1 MIKEKLKKI
10 CSYPIIR
17 WILLSIVITYFC
29 DCLNQRSFIEAF
41 LRMVINPLNFLYNM
55 LLVLIVVSLS
65 GMFRRRKFGIVL
77 SSFIWLG
84 LGVTNFVV
92 QTFRNTP
99 LSFVDFLLLPSVI
112 SVFENYL
119 TIFQMVL
126 IICLILVIIIL
137 FVILYKKD
145 SIKTRLI
152 KKSIITFSITLV
164 LAISLR
170 TPLIKAEVLSDDYS
184 NLENAYHDYGM
195 PYCFVVSIIDRNVE
209 KPEEYNEKIVKE
221 SLEKLNELVAKHNS
235 TLGDVTL
242 NSETTPNV
250 IFLQLESF
258 MDPNLIKNLNFS
270 TNPTPFFSYLKENYP
285 TGILN
290 VPSFGAGTANV
301 EFEIM
306 TGLSLDYFGAGEYPY
321 TSVLQDNTVETI
333 GYNLKEN
340 GYFST
345 VVHNNRGTFYSRDE
359 VFKNMGYD
367 RFVSSEF
374 ICDLEYTQND
384 WFKDKCLTNEIM
396 KALKSS
402 EESDFIYTISV
413 QAHGAYLDD
422 LEKIE
427 NKNISCLFK
436 DEENNEKLL
445 AELTYYINQIAEVD
459 MFLEELVTSLNNF
472 SEPVI
477 LVMYGD
483 HLPNLDFSEEDLEYE
498 SKYKSEYVVWSNYNT
513 NLESKELY
521 TYELSSYILENIGC
535 DNGTINKLHQTKN
548 ENDEYEEMFHL
559 FEYDMFSEMYLFN
572 GVSPYLKIE
581 TMSGYNDCEI
591 FSIKKMDEVLIIRGE
606 NFTLSSIVYFSSE
619 EQDTTYIDKNTLL
632 VKVNDLEENLKISV
646 KQVSDRGEILS
657 TTEEKEYFLEAQE

>member
-10 CSYPIIR
+10 WLYPVTK

-29 DCLNQRSFIEAF
+29 DCLNQRSFFEAF
-41 LRMVINPLNFLYNM
+41 LRMFANPLNFLYNM

-65 GMFRRRKFGIVL
+65 GIFKKRKFGIAL

-84 LGVTNFVV
+84 LALANFVV
-92 QTFRNTP
+92 QCFRNTP

-119 TIFQMVL
+119 TIFEMILIVFLVL
-126 IICLILVIIIL
+126 VVITL

-145 SIKTRLI
+145 IIKERLI
-152 KKSIITFSITLV
+152 KYSLVTFSITLV
-164 LAISLR
+164 LAISLK
-170 TPLIKAEVLSDDYS
+170 TPLINAKVLSDDYS
-184 NLENAYHDYGM
+184 NLENAYHEYGM
-195 PYCFVVSIIDRNVE
+195 PYCFVVSILDRNVE
-209 KPEEYNEKIVKE
+209 KPEEYNEEIVKE
-221 SLEKLNELVAKHNS
+221 SLEKLNELVAKHSS

-258 MDPNLIKNLNFS
+258 MDPNLIKNLDYS
-270 TNPTPFFSYLKENYP
+270 TNPVPFFSYLKENYP

-333 GYNLKEN
+333 SYNLKEN
-340 GYFST
+340 GYFTT
-345 VVHNNRGTFYSRDE
+345 VIHNNRGTFYSRDE

-396 KALKSS
+396 KALTSS
-402 EESDFIYTISV
+402 KESDFIYTISV

-422 LEKIE
+422 LEEIG
-427 NKNISCLFK
+427 NKSISCSFN
-436 DEENNEKLL
+436 DATDDEKLL
-445 AELTYYINQIAEVD
+445 AEVTYYINQLAEVD
-459 MFLEELVTSLNNF
+459 SFLKDLVTELESFN
-472 SEPVI
+472 EPVI
-477 LVMYGD
+477 LVIYGD
-483 HLPNLDFSEEDLEYE
+483 HLPNFDFLENNLEYQ

-513 NLESKELY
+513 NLENKELY

-535 DNGTINKLHQTKN
+535 SNGIINKIHQTKN
-548 ENDEYEEMFHL
+548 ENEEYEEMLHL
-559 FEYDMFSEMYLFN
+559 FEYDMFSELYLFD
-572 GVSPYLKIE
+572 GVSPYLKID
-581 TMSGYNDCEI
+581 TMFGYNDTKI
-591 FSIKKMDEVLIIRGE
+591 TNITKSDDTLIIEGE
-606 NFTLSSIVYFSSE
+606 NFTLSSCIYFNDK
-619 EQDTTYIDKNTLL
+619 EQKTTYIDKNTLI
-632 VKVNDLEENLKISV
+632 VKIKDLEDNLKVSV
-646 KQVSDRGEILS
+646 KQLSDRGIILS
-657 TTEEKEYFLEAQE
+657 TSSEFDYYLETLK

>member
-1 MIKEKLKKI
+1 MIKEKIKKI
-10 CSYPIIR
+10 CSYPIVR
-17 WILLSIVITYFC
+17 WILLSIIITYFC
-29 DCLNQRSFIEAF
+29 DCLNQRSFLGAF

-65 GMFRRRKFGIVL
+65 GMYRRRKFGIVL

-84 LGVTNFVV
+84 LALTNFVV

-119 TIFQMVL
+119 TIFQMIL
-126 IICLILVIIIL
+126 IIFLILVIVVL
-137 FVILYKKD
+137 FIILYKKD
-145 SIKTRLI
+145 SVKTRLI
-152 KKSIITFSITLV
+152 KKSIITFSISLI
-164 LAISLR
+164 LAILLR
-170 TPLIKAEVLSDDYS
+170 TPLIKAEILSDDYS

-195 PYCFVVSIIDRNVE
+195 PYCFVVSILDRNVE
-209 KPEEYNEKIVKE
+209 KPEEYNEEIVEE
-221 SLEKLNELVAKHNS
+221 SLEKLLELTKTHNS
-235 TLGDVTL
+235 VLGDATL
-242 NSETTPNV
+242 KSEKKPNI

-258 MDPNLIKNLNFS
+258 MDPNLIKNLDFS
-270 TNPTPFFSYLKENYP
+270 TNPIPFFSYLKENYP

-345 VVHNNRGTFYSRDE
+345 VIHNNRGTFYSRDE

-396 KALKSS
+396 KALTSS
-402 EESDFIYTISV
+402 KESDFIYTISV
-413 QAHGAYLDD
+413 QTHGAYLDD
-422 LEKIE
+422 LEEIE
-427 NKNISCLFK
+427 NKSISCYFNDK
-436 DEENNEKLL
+436 TDDDKLL
-445 AELTYYINQIAEVD
+445 AEVTYYINQLAEVD
-459 MFLEELVTSLNNF
+459 SFLKDLVTELESF
-472 SEPVI
+472 SEPVM

-483 HLPNLDFSEEDLEYE
+483 HLPNLDFSENNFEYQ

-513 NLESKELY
+513 NLKSKELY

-535 DNGTINKLHQTKN
+535 NNGIINKIHQTKN
-548 ENDEYEEMFHL
+548 ENNEYEEMFHL
-559 FEYDMFSEMYLFN
+559 FEYDMFSELYLFD
-572 GVSPYLKIE
+572 GVSPYLKID
-581 TMSGYNDCEI
+581 TMFGYNDTKI
-591 FSIKKMDEVLIIRGE
+591 TNITKSDDTLIIEGE
-606 NFTLSSIVYFSSE
+606 NFTLSSCIYFNDK
-619 EQDTTYIDKNTLL
+619 EQKTIYEDKNTLK
-632 VKVNDLEENLKISV
+632 VKIKDLEDNLKVSV
-646 KQVSDRGEILS
+646 KQLSDRGVILS